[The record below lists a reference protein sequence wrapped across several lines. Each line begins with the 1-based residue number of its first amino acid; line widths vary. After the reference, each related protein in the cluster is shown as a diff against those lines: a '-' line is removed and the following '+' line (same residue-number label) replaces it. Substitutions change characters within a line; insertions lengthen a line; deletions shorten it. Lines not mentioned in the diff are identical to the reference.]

1 MLNELK
7 NGDWIE
13 SKDRLYEVAGSEGEF
28 IYAREVE
35 YMNDTPKLR
44 YGKPVRLNKCKLAWE
59 GIEIVKEIV
68 IDEELRRLCSC

>member
-1 MLNELK
+1 MLDELK

-28 IYAREVE
+28 IYARDVE

-44 YGKPVRLNKCKLAWE
+44 YGNPVRLNKYKLAWE
-59 GIEIVKEIV
+59 GIEIVKEISN
-68 IDEELRRLCSC
+68 D